1 MIWRLRDFTK
11 KCAGRHGRGKTTMTA
26 SPHHDASPQFTWKAA
41 LAAGVRRHAVALISL
56 AVALFGT
63 SYNTWRNQT
72 TEVHRNTRAAA
83 FMVLDALGQL
93 QEIADRRRYDGDRS
107 DANRIGGWGKVSAVR
122 DLAPLISHESETG
135 AGALFDAWKDN
146 VDKLDA
152 NDDAAEAAITD
163 SIVHLREGILAEL
176 KALN

>member
-1 MIWRLRDFTK
+1 MS
-11 KCAGRHGRGKTTMTA
+11 TA
-26 SPHHDASPQFTWKAA
+26 SPHHDANPQITWKLA

-72 TEVHRNTRAAA
+72 TEAHRNTRAAA

-93 QEIADRRRYDGDRS
+93 QEISDRRYYGGDRS

-122 DLAPLISHESETG
+122 DLAPLISP
-135 AGALFDAWKDN
+135 AGQANADVLFAAWKDN

-152 NDDAAEAAITD
+152 HDEPAEKRITDAITT
-163 SIVHLREGILAEL
+163 LRGSVLADL
-176 KALN
+176 QALN

>member
-1 MIWRLRDFTK
+1 MTAASPNHDLRTPMSWRLAF
-11 KCAGRHGRGKTTMTA
+11 ANG
-26 SPHHDASPQFTWKAA
+26 
-41 LAAGVRRHAVALISL
+41 LRRHAVALISL

-72 TEVHRNTRAAA
+72 TEAHRNTRAAA

-93 QEIADRRRYDGDRS
+93 QEIADRRHYGGDRS

-122 DLAPLISHESETG
+122 DLAPLISHESE
-135 AGALFDAWKDN
+135 AGADALFAAWKDN
-146 VDKLDA
+146 VDKLDGR
-152 NDDAAEAAITD
+152 DETAEAAITA
-163 SIVHLREGILAEL
+163 SVARLRGRILTEL

>member
-1 MIWRLRDFTK
+1 M
-11 KCAGRHGRGKTTMTA
+11 
-26 SPHHDASPQFTWKAA
+26 SNPQTPSFSHS

-72 TEVHRNTRAAA
+72 TEAHRNTRSAA

-93 QEIADRRRYDGDRS
+93 QEISDRRFYGGDHS
-107 DANRIGGWGKVSAVR
+107 DANRIGGYGKVNAVR
-122 DLAPLISHESETG
+122 DLAPLISHESETQ
-135 AGALFDAWKDN
+135 AADLFKTWNDN
-146 VDKLDA
+146 VDNLDQR
-152 NDDAAEAAITD
+152 DEKAEAEITR
-163 SIVHLREGILAEL
+163 SIAALRSRILVEL